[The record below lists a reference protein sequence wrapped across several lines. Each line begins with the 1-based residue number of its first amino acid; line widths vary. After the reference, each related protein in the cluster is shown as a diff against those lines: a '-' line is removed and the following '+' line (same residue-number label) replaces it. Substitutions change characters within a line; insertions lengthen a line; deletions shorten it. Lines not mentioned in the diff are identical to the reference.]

1 MQSSISSIVESSNT
15 TTTSRTGQKVSVTTL
30 GCAKNLADSENM
42 LGLLH
47 SAGYQVTTSPSQ
59 ADICIV
65 NTCTFIS
72 DSTNQSLDQLIELN
86 DQGKKLIVSGCLAQ
100 RYKENLFEEFPQVR
114 AVLGTGDIEQIVNAV
129 HWASNN
135 DKPKSFFGA
144 VTKGYIAGSTIPRIR
159 LSGGSSAY
167 VKISEGC
174 NHRCSFCI
182 IPSLR
187 GQMKSRPIEDIV
199 KEIQGLS
206 DEGVK
211 EVILVSQDSTAY
223 GIDIYKG
230 QWKLAVLLEAIA
242 TETDIPWVRLMYS
255 YPGEVTD
262 QMLDAI
268 AQHDNILKYIDIP
281 LQHSHP
287 DILARMKR
295 PVSSKATIDKIRE
308 KIPGIA
314 LRTTF
319 ITGFPGE
326 TEEEFEDLLNFVKKE
341 KFDRVG
347 VFTYSQEETTHG
359 ATLPNQIPDKVKK
372 ARQKALL
379 KAQEKVIDEK
389 NKKLIASEQ
398 IVLLE
403 KIIEGKLI
411 GRTYRDA
418 PEIDGQVII
427 ENTNLEIADSMLGE
441 FCKVKITKAAGYELV
456 GVI

>member
-411 GRTYRDA
+411 GRTYR
-418 PEIDGQVII
+418 
-427 ENTNLEIADSMLGE
+427 
-441 FCKVKITKAAGYELV
+441 
-456 GVI
+456 